1 MHNGEPKEKKSRNM
15 GRKPITN
22 STKQIVQG
30 DERKNSKDTKF
41 RRSLSGCHNCPL
53 QLELSEKPPTLSI
66 YKMNIKSKKRR
77 GPRKYCKFPSLF
89 LSFQEV
95 CKFLKFASSSP
106 KA

>member
-1 MHNGEPKEKKSRNM
+1 MHNGEPKEKKSRNI

-30 DERKNSKDTKF
+30 DERKTSKDTKF

-53 QLELSEKPPTLSI
+53 PPTLSI